1 MEDHINLEEQS
12 NASSGSAC
20 PTKTNMEQVKPGG
33 KRKSIYWEHY
43 IDMIN
48 PVTKKIEKV
57 KCKYCSKV
65 LSASPNN
72 GTTTLRKHLQLCSK
86 YPYNVDKK
94 QKKISLL
101 RDPQTKSVT
110 LSN

>member
-20 PTKTNMEQVKPGG
+20 STKTNIEQVKPGG

-57 KCKYCSKV
+57 NASIVARYC
-65 LSASPNN
+65 LP
-72 GTTTLRKHLQLCSK
+72 TLI
-86 YPYNVDKK
+86 VG
-94 QKKISLL
+94 LL
-101 RDPQTKSVT
+101 
-110 LSN
+110 L